1 MKKFSTAKILSLV
14 FVCVMLLG
22 AFALTAFATEGENV
36 DIVTANI
43 VYGDTYQ
50 IVFAVDAPEGA
61 TVGATHNGEAI
72 EVVPFDKQPTVN
84 VNGVECKAYVLTK
97 GVSAQAIDEVIT
109 LSVEYNGKKVSKN
122 YSVLQYVYT
131 RTAALVNKADKTE
144 KDLAEIDMLNA
155 LLAYAIKA
163 DAYFN
168 GASEYTFDAY
178 KYVKATGVT
187 VNGIVPSGMYAPGS
201 APFANIDAI
210 EYDADKYELSCT
222 INGEAATLDA
232 VKAIVVGENDVVVT
246 VEIVEKAHQHSY
258 TPKVT
263 DPTCTA
269 DGYTTFTC
277 ECGDSYTEPGETAT
291 GHSDND
297 ENFKCDNCPELL
309 LPEEG
314 EVLTLAQANAIGKL
328 FEHNTYSE
336 QKYYVVG
343 FITEVYNTTYG
354 NMYITDGTDKFTV
367 YGVYMNGVRYD
378 AMTTK
383 PQVNDEITVYAAIGN
398 YNGNAQMKN
407 AEIDDFIVHECEYY
421 YTEQVTKPTCTADGY
436 TTYTCDVCGDSYTG
450 NETDAL
456 GHKFVDGVCSE
467 CGVADTHTHNYTP
480 KVTDPTCTADGY
492 TTYTCEECGDSYTD
506 NKTDALGHIDENE
519 DFKCERCSQK
529 ALPAADSV
537 LTLEQAIKIA
547 KLYAHNTYTTDKYYV
562 TATIKDVYNTQYGNM
577 YLTDGT
583 NEFTVYGTY
592 SADGKTGYSSLSVKP
607 VKGDTVTIYGIIGTY
622 SNAAQIKN
630 GWITEHIAHEC
641 DFSVAATCTKGAS
654 CSLCGAVQE
663 GSEPIDHD
671 FTYAP
676 ATCETPAKCVCGA
689 KDEGSELGH
698 NLGDDGKCTREGC
711 DYQEGVE
718 SEPKELATFEFGANG
733 SASHVDGND
742 LGTSKSYTENGYTLA
757 LTGMSKVYGPAYDAK
772 GNSCIKLG
780 TSKVVGS
787 FTFTVD
793 DDVDQVI
800 IRVAKYKSN
809 TTKINVNGTA
819 YTISGAS
826 NSGAY
831 DEIVIDTTTTKTITF
846 ATVSGGVR
854 AMINSITF
862 IG

>member
-201 APFANIDAI
+201 APFANIDVI
-210 EYDADKYELSCT
+210 EYDADKYELS
-222 INGEAATLDA
+222 IKVNDAASTLDA
-232 VKAIVVGENDVVVT
+232 LKALVVADEAINVV
-246 VEIVEKAHQHSY
+246 VEIVEK
-258 TPKVT
+258 
-263 DPTCTA
+263 
-269 DGYTTFTC
+269 
-277 ECGDSYTEPGETAT
+277 
-291 GHSDND
+291 
-297 ENFKCDNCPELL
+297 
-309 LPEEG
+309 
-314 EVLTLAQANAIGKL
+314 
-328 FEHNTYSE
+328 
-336 QKYYVVG
+336 
-343 FITEVYNTTYG
+343 
-354 NMYITDGTDKFTV
+354 
-367 YGVYMNGVRYD
+367 
-378 AMTTK
+378 
-383 PQVNDEITVYAAIGN
+383 
-398 YNGNAQMKN
+398 
-407 AEIDDFIVHECEYY
+407 
-421 YTEQVTKPTCTADGY
+421 
-436 TTYTCDVCGDSYTG
+436 
-450 NETDAL
+450 
-456 GHKFVDGVCSE
+456 
-467 CGVADTHTHNYTP
+467 THVHNYTP
-480 KVTDPTCTADGY
+480 KVTDPTCTAEGY

-506 NKTDALGHIDENE
+506 NKTAALGHLDENE

-529 ALPAADSV
+529 ALPAANSV
-537 LTLEQAIKIA
+537 LTLEQAIKLA

-630 GWITEHIAHEC
+630 GWITEHIVHEEC
-641 DFSVAATCTKGAS
+641 EYTEVVTKPTCTKPGYTTYT
-654 CSLCGAVQE
+654 CICGDSYEDNPVDA
-663 GSEPIDHD
+663 
-671 FTYAP
+671 
-676 ATCETPAKCVCGA
+676 
-689 KDEGSELGH
+689 LGH
-698 NLGDDGKCTREGC
+698 NYVDGVCDRCGHSEGVTEKTEVTVSKSHTDIAGIAGVTVGQTTGIISNKEIALNEDITIVCAKGKSTSDPCIYNESIRLYQGGATITVKAAEGC
-711 DYQEGVE
+711 EMTTIVIH
-718 SEPKELATFEFGANG
+718 LAT
-733 SASHVDGND
+733 
-742 LGTSKSYTENGYTLA
+742 KSG
-757 LTGMSKVYGPAYDAK
+757 GQGP
-772 GNSCIKLG
+772 
-780 TSKVVGS
+780 
-787 FTFTVD
+787 
-793 DDVDQVI
+793 
-800 IRVAKYKSN
+800 
-809 TTKINVNGTA
+809 
-819 YTISGAS
+819 IS
-826 NSGAY
+826 
-831 DEIVIDTTTTKTITF
+831 
-846 ATVSGGVR
+846 VSGGT
-854 AMINSITF
+854 ASALSDYTYTITVEEGVSEVV
-862 IG
+862 ITTTGTNKTSRLYVDNISVEYKK